1 MAGSESI
8 ETLNRGIRDLLFKED
23 TKWTVRE
30 RNPKRVD
37 YLEDDE
43 KKEFFDK
50 RRIEVHLVSPSES
63 NLKYSKK
70 KLIDS
75 KGGGVEIDVIDL
87 VQTVTEKI
95 HKFYE
100 LKDGVDT
107 SKERHSSVS
116 DYYDLKRLLALPEL
130 DKESIKNKSPEEYD
144 YVIALMSRYDNGN

>member
-1 MAGSESI
+1 M
-8 ETLNRGIRDLLFKED
+8 
-23 TKWTVRE
+23 
-30 RNPKRVD
+30 
-37 YLEDDE
+37 
-43 KKEFFDK
+43 
-50 RRIEVHLVSPSES
+50 
-63 NLKYSKK
+63 KYSKK

-116 DYYDLKRLLALPEL
+116 DYYDLKRLLALPEF